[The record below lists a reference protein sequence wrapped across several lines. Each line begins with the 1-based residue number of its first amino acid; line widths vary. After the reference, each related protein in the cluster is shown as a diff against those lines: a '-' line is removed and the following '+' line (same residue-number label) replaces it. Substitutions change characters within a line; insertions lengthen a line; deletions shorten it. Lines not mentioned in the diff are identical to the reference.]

1 MWTILALTLLALAV
15 GTALGIHD
23 LQHWLEGWD
32 YRRHAQD

>member
-1 MWTILALTLLALAV
+1 MWTILTITLLVLAV
-15 GTALGIHD
+15 VTALGIHD